1 MVLLTD
7 DERVTEWARRGAA
20 RGELS
25 LLEPIAEG
33 V

>member
-1 MVLLTD
+1 VLTD
-7 DERVTEWARRGAA
+7 DVHVAEWARRGAA

-25 LLEPIAEG
+25 LLEPISEA